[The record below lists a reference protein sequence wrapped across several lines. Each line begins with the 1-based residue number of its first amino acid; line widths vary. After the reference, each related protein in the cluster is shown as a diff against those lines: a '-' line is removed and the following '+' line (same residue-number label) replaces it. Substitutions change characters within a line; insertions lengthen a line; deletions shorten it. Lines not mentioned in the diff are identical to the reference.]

1 MYSDSD
7 STKHQII
14 LAAGYS
20 LNEEFKERQREYQ
33 LMYIYPKTA
42 FNVHFYMYK
51 RTVCYEKLVHECSFL
66 EKYVSFLR
74 TNFILLIVV
83 ERKLYKTT
91 SRE

>member
-1 MYSDSD
+1 M
-7 STKHQII
+7 
-14 LAAGYS
+14 
-20 LNEEFKERQREYQ
+20 NEEFKERENK

-51 RTVCYEKLVHECSFL
+51 WTVCYEKLVHECSFL

-83 ERKLYKTT
+83 ERKLYKTKLGKGT
-91 SRE
+91 RNKLTWLMKSR